1 MWIRRSRYE
10 RDLARLVEHAL
21 GSSRGDAKSTREA
34 VELLRAEVADLRKD
48 RDTENHAARTARI
61 VLSTVV
67 MLVVSVW
74 LILHG
79 AAGLRNPSSSIS
91 GSGNLSV
98 AIEADRPTSSA
109 SLSAFDQAVIVGVAA
124 SFEPDEQ
131 AAFYDIYFPKEF
143 VGRKYALLLQ
153 DNAILRKIVAGSST
167 QVASQSCANSGGSGE
182 NAFSIPHR
190 CQIIYGV
197 VPQVATTDDLLRNL
211 IAPESCNISEVA
223 DQYSRP
229 HVQIWGDLEKPILN
243 HIDWAHDAVTLP
255 SLLGGIPDTPMNR
268 WDGIAL
274 NGWYGTGLQEA
285 CKNSNVPLDSTIT
298 DADPTDPTVEH
309 YAMGWF
315 GRAAVQSSS
324 FVAKKRDSDSTANKY
339 IAVGGILAGLA
350 VGFVPVAYEATRS
363 WRKQR
368 KPKPAQD

>member
-10 RDLARLVEHAL
+10 RDLARLVEDAL
-21 GSSRGDAKSTREA
+21 GSAREDAKSTREA
-34 VELLRAEVADLRKD
+34 VELLRVEVAALGK
-48 RDTENHAARTARI
+48 DTENHAARTVRI
-61 VLSTVV
+61 AVSTAV
-67 MLVVSVW
+67 MFVVSVW

-91 GSGNLSV
+91 GAGNVSV
-98 AIEADRPTSSA
+98 VIEADRPSSSA
-109 SLSAFDQAVIVGVAA
+109 SSSAFDQAVTIGVAA

-143 VGRKYALLLQ
+143 TGRRYALLLE
-153 DNAILRKIVAGSST
+153 DNAILGKIVDGSST
-167 QVASQSCANSGGSGE
+167 QVASQTCADSGGTGK

-190 CQIIYGV
+190 CQVIYGV
-197 VPQVATTDDLLRNL
+197 VPQAATTEDLLRNL

-223 DQYSRP
+223 DQYARP
-229 HVQIWGDLEKPILN
+229 HVQIWGDLEEPILH

-255 SLLGGIPDTPMNR
+255 SLLGGIPDTAMNR

-274 NGWYGTGLQEA
+274 NGWYGTSLQEA
-285 CKNSNVPLDSTIT
+285 CKNSNIPLDSTIT

-315 GRAAVQSSS
+315 GQAACLTSS
-324 FVAKKRDSDSTANKY
+324 FVAKKRDSDSTANTY
-339 IAVGGILAGLA
+339 IAVGGVLAGLA
-350 VGFVPVAYEATRS
+350 VGFVPVAYEAIRS
-363 WRKQR
+363 WRRQR
-368 KPKPAQD
+368 KPKPAQP